1 MRIKKTNKF
10 YKKSIKYDW
19 KYLKKEIINNIIS
32 TRGYILGHTEVT
44 GGYRY
49 SNRWYSVWQVRDS

>member
-32 TRGYILGHTEVT
+32 TQGYILGHTEVT

-49 SNRWYSVWQVRDS
+49 SNR